1 MKKILK
7 TLLISGMTICTII
20 VALALLTD
28 NKEDVKTTT
37 TNTSTTNTQKTAP
50 PMVPNVDYTD
60 YISIESHKVEV
71 DEGTTRGRAYITL
84 KNNSNK
90 ELNYVRVDI
99 YFVDESEN
107 VIGSTFT
114 NSSNS
119 FLPGATQTL
128 DRYVTWEDNYAGYY
142 VVVTNAK

>member
-1 MKKILK
+1 
-7 TLLISGMTICTII
+7 MTIYTII

-28 NKEDVKTTT
+28 NKEDAKITT
-37 TNTSTTNTQKTAP
+37 TNTSTNNTQKTVP

-60 YISIESHKVEV
+60 YISIESHKIEV

-119 FLPGATQTL
+119 FFT
-128 DRYVTWEDNYAGYY
+128 RSYA
-142 VVVTNAK
+142 NIR